1 MMGVVYFAYG
11 SNMDFKRLEDRG
23 VSFELI
29 GLGILEDY
37 TLKFNKIASKRPGA
51 GYANIVKQKGSR
63 VEGLLFSIANIEQLD
78 RFEGYPTHYKKEAL
92 KIHHSNNV
100 VDATVYLA
108 ASDWVSDNLKPERV
122 YLNRLLAAKDFL
134 SEAYFDFLK
143 STKTID

>member
-1 MMGVVYFAYG
+1 MRAVYFAYG
-11 SNMDFKRLEDRG
+11 SNMDFKRLEERE
-23 VSFELI
+23 VSFEFI

-37 TLKFNKIASKRPGA
+37 TLKFNKIASKRSGA

-63 VEGLLFSIANIEQLD
+63 VEGLLFSIANFNKLD
-78 RFEGYPTHYKKEAL
+78 RFEGYPTHYKKEIL
-92 KIHHSNNV
+92 KIQHSNNF
-100 VDATVYLA
+100 VDATVYVA
-108 ASDWVSDNLKPERV
+108 AADWVSDNLKPERA

>member
-1 MMGVVYFAYG
+1 MADLYFAYG
-11 SNMDFKRLEDRG
+11 SNMDFRQLTERG
-23 VSFELI
+23 ISFEMI

-37 TLKFNKIASKRPGA
+37 VLKFNKISSRRSGV
-51 GYANIVKQKGSR
+51 GYANIVKQKGSK
-63 VEGLLFSIANIEQLD
+63 VEGLLFSIANIERLD
-78 RFEGYPTHYKKEAL
+78 GFEGYPTHYKKEAL

-134 SEAYFDFLK
+134 SGAYFDFLK

>member
-1 MMGVVYFAYG
+1 MGVIYFAYG
-11 SNMDFKRLEDRG
+11 SNMDFKRLEERK

-37 TLKFNKIASKRPGA
+37 ALKFNKIASKRSGA
-51 GYANIVKQKGSR
+51 GYANIVKQKGCR
-63 VEGLLFSIANIEQLD
+63 VEGLLFSISNIGKLD

-100 VDATVYLA
+100 VDATVYVA
-108 ASDWVSDNLKPERV
+108 TADWVSDEVKPERV
-122 YLNRLLAAKDFL
+122 YLNRLLAAKEYL

>member
-1 MMGVVYFAYG
+1 MRAVYFAYG
-11 SNMDFKRLEDRG
+11 SNMDFKRLEERE
-23 VSFELI
+23 VSFEFI

-37 TLKFNKIASKRPGA
+37 TLKFNKIASKRSGA

-63 VEGLLFSIANIEQLD
+63 VEGLLFSIANIEKLD
-78 RFEGYPTHYKKEAL
+78 RFEGYPTHYKKEIL
-92 KIHHSNNV
+92 KIQHSISV
-100 VDATVYLA
+100 VDATVYVA
-108 ASDWVSDNLKPERV
+108 AADWVSDDLKPERV